1 MASAMANGKLT
12 YKDIYELHN
21 DILGRF
27 DSLESKLGERFEKIE
42 LRTAILEKFNDN
54 LTGKIAVFW
63 FVSTAAVAL
72 VIDEIKRRLNL

>member
-1 MASAMANGKLT
+1 MANGKLT